1 MGKFAGYTAVGFAE
15 APRDLIA
22 VKTRINFTNTQMAK

>member
-1 MGKFAGYTAVGFAE
+1 MGKFAGYTAVGFTE
-15 APRDLIA
+15 IPKDLIA

>member
-1 MGKFAGYTAVGFAE
+1 MGKFAGYSAVGFTE
-15 APRDLIA
+15 QPKDLLA